1 MLKYFLGNFLGQMV
15 NFCKIWKTTIV
26 GGEFLERL
34 SLENFWICPER
45 FWRIRQKFS
54 RNSPDFCRE
63 RRASP
68 KIFGE
73 WKCLII
79 QPSNYDFMLL
89 TFLAKSVF
97 IFESMGF
104 EGFHCR
110 FKIGIRI
117 EPLCVGTQY
126 GIHPAA

>member
-1 MLKYFLGNFLGQMV
+1 MSDNPASYSS
-15 NFCKIWKTTIV
+15 V
-26 GGEFLERL
+26 GRL
-34 SLENFWICPER
+34 LS
-45 FWRIRQKFS
+45 
-54 RNSPDFCRE
+54 
-63 RRASP
+63 
-68 KIFGE
+68 
-73 WKCLII
+73 
-79 QPSNYDFMLL
+79 SNYDFMLL

-104 EGFHCR
+104 EGFHCK